1 MLRIKLFWAFM
12 IVVLIVGI
20 LSAVIGI
27 QMIRNR
33 VVEEAQTRVTLDLGS
48 AWAVSHAKLDE
59 IQTILKLVAAKKLI
73 VDACS
78 AKSGETAELQ
88 NRLELTRTSFKLDFL
103 TLVDPDGKVVLRA
116 APPYTKGD
124 FVSAA
129 PAIAAALR
137 GEPVSGFQVID
148 QGTLQKESD
157 GLAERALLKL
167 ENTRYARPSV
177 KFDENRGLAMIA
189 AAPVREGTQV
199 LGVMYGGILL
209 TRNNTL
215 VDRIQEIVFKN
226 ESYQDRPM
234 GTATMF
240 LDDCRIATT
249 VRLPNGNRALGTRAS
264 KEVSDRVLDN
274 AMPWIG
280 RAFVVNDWYLT
291 AYDPIRDLDGRV
303 VGMLYVGLL
312 EKPFTDVS
320 RSLVLR
326 YALLLLLGIT
336 IALWLAFVMAGRLAA
351 PIHKLVE
358 ASHRIH
364 QGERPQPV
372 PVHSSCI
379 EVERL
384 VGSFNEMATAL
395 TEREDRLKAAK
406 TELEQTNESLKAI
419 NRNYMETLG
428 FVSHELKNPLST
440 MMNYVYLLKGSF
452 IGPVNEKQQ
461 RAISVLEANTKRLVE
476 MVRHYLNLSRI
487 ENGELQP
494 MLARVLLHEDVIH
507 PLLETMLP
515 DFEAHR
521 IKFDNRLAPD
531 IALHADVNMV
541 REVFENLLSNAVK
554 YGREGGTLSMN
565 AVRTDGLYRFAV
577 RNDGEG
583 IPLDKVDKVFQK
595 FSRLNTQTQRQQ
607 KGTGLGLFVTR
618 AIVEAHGG
626 TIEVESHPDEWIEF
640 RFTLPAEV

>member
-1 MLRIKLFWAFM
+1 LFWAFLT
-12 IVVLIVGI
+12 VVLIVGI
-20 LSAVIGI
+20 LSAVFGI
-27 QMIRNR
+27 RMIRSR
-33 VVEEAQTRVTLDLGS
+33 LVEEAQTRVTLDLGS
-48 AWAVSHAKLDE
+48 AWAVSHSKLDE
-59 IQTILKLVAAKKLI
+59 IQTILRLVAAKKLI

-78 AKSGETAELQ
+78 TKAWESAEVQ
-88 NRLELTRTSFKLDFL
+88 NRLEITRTNFKLDFL

-124 FVSAA
+124 FLSAD
-129 PAIAAALR
+129 PAIAMALR
-137 GEPVSGFQVID
+137 GEPATGFRVLCQSD
-148 QGTLQKESD
+148 LQKEAA
-157 GLAERALLKL
+157 GMAERALLTI
-167 ENTRYARPSV
+167 EDTRYARPRI
-177 KFDENRGLAMIA
+177 KNDESRGLVMVAV
-189 AAPVREGTQV
+189 APVREGTQI
-199 LGVMYGGILL
+199 LGVIYGGVLL

-226 ESYQDRPM
+226 ENYQGHSM

-274 AMPWIG
+274 ALPWIG

-291 AYDPIRDLDGRV
+291 AYDPIRDLEGRI

-312 EKPFTDVS
+312 EKPFTDVG

-326 YALLLLLGIT
+326 YALLLLLGVT
-336 IALWLAFVMAGRLAA
+336 IALWLAFVMSDRLAA

-358 ASHRIH
+358 ASQLMH

-372 PVHSSCI
+372 PIHGSCI

-384 VGSFNEMATAL
+384 VESFNEMAVTL
-395 TEREDRLKAAK
+395 TEREDRLKSAK
-406 TELEQTNESLKAI
+406 TELEQTNDSLKAI

-452 IGPVNEKQQ
+452 IGPVTDKQQ
-461 RAISVLEANTKRLVE
+461 RAISVLETNTKRLVE

-515 DFEAHR
+515 DLEAHR
-521 IKFDNRLAPD
+521 MTLDNRLAPD
-531 IALHADVNMV
+531 ITLHADVNMV
-541 REVFENLLSNAVK
+541 REVFENLISNAVK
-554 YGREGGTLSMN
+554 YGREGGTLSMS
-565 AVRTDGLYRFAV
+565 ASRTDGVYAFAV

-583 IPLDKVDKVFQK
+583 IPVDKLDKVFQK
-595 FSRLNTQTQRQQ
+595 FSRLNTQTIRHQ
-607 KGTGLGLFVTR
+607 KGTGLGLFITR
-618 AIVEAHGG
+618 SIVEAHGG
-626 TIEVESHPDEWIEF
+626 RIDVESHPNEWVEF
-640 RFTLPAEV
+640 RFTLPAEA